1 MPTTTTTDPM
11 TARIIYARL
20 KPSRSLPALPALPG
34 LLSKTLVDRLD
45 EHGRRPGR
53 IGSETTVPIFARL
66 GRLDLRQRHP
76 LLDHVLDTI
85 ANDGAHVAVV
95 RQVRQVS
102 DPSVSADE
110 LRAASCPDFGHRH
123 VDYAVERVQDALNA
137 AALLDVDRRIGGHS
151 ENVAGGND
159 VGVSKVHE
167 AVAVGR
173 GGWSVKQYDPF
184 TVEEVTQLHL

>member
-20 KPSRSLPALPALPG
+20 KPSRSLPALPALPGLPGLPG

-110 LRAASCPDFGHRH
+110 HRAALCPELGHRH
-123 VDYAVERVQDALNA
+123 
-137 AALLDVDRRIGGHS
+137 
-151 ENVAGGND
+151 
-159 VGVSKVHE
+159 
-167 AVAVGR
+167 
-173 GGWSVKQYDPF
+173 
-184 TVEEVTQLHL
+184 